1 MKRLIRY
8 SVFRIVLLYLV
19 IGSLWIALSDR
30 IVEML
35 VSDPH
40 KLTVLQ
46 TYKGWVF
53 VAASAVL
60 LGLVV
65 RREFLNRERAESALC
80 DTEQKYRML
89 MQRANDGIVIA
100 DAATGVILE
109 VNQKIEDLTGQQAD
123 RLIGR
128 HVADLHPLKDSDG
141 CRKLLQETLGAG
153 NAMAGDLCI
162 MHRDGRN
169 IPVEVSVSVVTVGG
183 KKIVQGIFRDVSR
196 RVAAEEAHRK
206 EKERAE
212 KYLEVAGVM
221 IRVLDRSGAVIL
233 INKKGSEILGYPEE
247 EIVGKN
253 WVEHFVPERLR
264 GEIRAVLAKLIS
276 GELELV
282 EYYENPV
289 VTKSGQERIIAWY
302 NTLLRDDQGL
312 VFATLSSGEDIT
324 ARKKA
329 EEQAQSRLDHLA
341 ALHAIDMIISSSL
354 NLSVTLQE
362 LLTFVTTRLHV
373 DAAAILLLNPYT
385 QMLEYAAMQGFRNE
399 AIRHSR
405 LRLGE
410 GVAGRAAL
418 ERRSIG
424 IPDLRENESEFKR
437 MPLIEGEGFVAYYA
451 VPLIVKGQV
460 KGVLDVLHRAH
471 LDIDEEWTSF
481 FNSLAAQAAI
491 AIDNAALFSDLQRSN
506 AELILAYDT
515 TIEGWARALELR
527 DQETE
532 GHTKRVVEI
541 TLRLAR
547 AMGMDEAALVHV
559 RRGALLH
566 DIGKMSIQDD
576 ILLKAGPLT
585 EEEWQVMRH
594 HPVAAFE
601 MLFPISYL
609 RPALDIPY
617 CHHER
622 WDGTGYP
629 RGLKGEQ
636 IPLAARIFSL
646 ADIWDAL
653 NSKRRYHSAWP
664 EEQVREHIRS
674 LAGTQFDPKVVE
686 LFLSLEPTLREEVG
700 GVNPH
705 VSQT

>member
-1 MKRLIRY
+1 
-8 SVFRIVLLYLV
+8 
-19 IGSLWIALSDR
+19 
-30 IVEML
+30 
-35 VSDPH
+35 
-40 KLTVLQ
+40 
-46 TYKGWVF
+46 
-53 VAASAVL
+53 
-60 LGLVV
+60 
-65 RREFLNRERAESALC
+65 
-80 DTEQKYRML
+80 
-89 MQRANDGIVIA
+89 
-100 DAATGVILE
+100 
-109 VNQKIEDLTGQQAD
+109 
-123 RLIGR
+123 
-128 HVADLHPLKDSDG
+128 
-141 CRKLLQETLGAG
+141 
-153 NAMAGDLCI
+153 
-162 MHRDGRN
+162 
-169 IPVEVSVSVVTVGG
+169 
-183 KKIVQGIFRDVSR
+183 
-196 RVAAEEAHRK
+196 
-206 EKERAE
+206 
-212 KYLEVAGVM
+212 
-221 IRVLDRSGAVIL
+221 
-233 INKKGSEILGYPEE
+233 
-247 EIVGKN
+247 
-253 WVEHFVPERLR
+253 
-264 GEIRAVLAKLIS
+264 
-276 GELELV
+276 
-282 EYYENPV
+282 
-289 VTKSGQERIIAWY
+289 
-302 NTLLRDDQGL
+302 
-312 VFATLSSGEDIT
+312 
-324 ARKKA
+324 
-329 EEQAQSRLDHLA
+329 
-341 ALHAIDMIISSSL
+341 MIISSSL
-354 NLSVTLQE
+354 DLSVTLQE

-424 IPDLRENESEFKR
+424 IPDLREKGNEFKH

-451 VPLIVKGQV
+451 VPLIAKGQV

-506 AELILAYDT
+506 AELILAYET

-532 GHTKRVVEI
+532 GHTKRVVEM

-566 DIGKMSIQDD
+566 DIGKMSIPDD

-601 MLFPISYL
+601 MLHPISYL

-664 EEQVREHIRS
+664 GAQVREHIRS

-686 LFLSLEPTLREEVG
+686 LFLRLEPVPSEEVG
-700 GVNPH
+700 VVNPH
-705 VSQT
+705 VS

>member
-1 MKRLIRY
+1 MKRLIRH
-8 SVFRIVLLYLV
+8 SVSRIVLIYLV
-19 IGSLWIALSDR
+19 VGGLWIALSDR
-30 IVEML
+30 IVLML

-46 TYKGWVF
+46 TYKGWFF
-53 VAASAVL
+53 VAASAAL
-60 LGLVV
+60 LALVV
-65 RREFLNRERAESALC
+65 GREFLSREKAESALC

-100 DAATGVILE
+100 DAATGSILE
-109 VNQKIEDLTGQQAD
+109 VNQKIEELTGLEAD

-128 HVADLHPLKDSDG
+128 NVAELHPLQDSDR

-153 NAMAGDLCI
+153 QAMAGDLCI

-169 IPVEVSVSVVTVGG
+169 IPVEVSVSVVSVGG

-206 EKERAE
+206 EKARAE
-212 KYLEVAGVM
+212 KYLDVAGVI
-221 IRVLDRSGAVIL
+221 IRALDREGRVAL
-233 INKKGSEILGYPEE
+233 INRKGAEILGYPEE
-247 EIVGKN
+247 EIVGKT
-253 WVEHFVPERLR
+253 WIDHFVPERM
-264 GEIRAVLAKLIS
+264 RAEVWAVFHKLIE
-276 GELELV
+276 GKLDLAG
-282 EYYENPV
+282 YYENPII
-289 VTKSGQERIIAWY
+289 TKSGEERVIAWY
-302 NTLLRDDQGL
+302 NTVLRDEAGS
-312 VFATLSSGEDIT
+312 VTAALSSGEDIT

-329 EEQAQSRLDHLA
+329 EEKARYRQDHLA
-341 ALHAIDMIISSSL
+341 TLHAIDMIINSSL
-354 NLSVTLQE
+354 DLGVTLQE
-362 LLTFVTTRLHV
+362 LLNFVISQLKV
-373 DAAAILLLNPYT
+373 DAAAVLLLNPHT
-385 QMLEYAAMQGFRNE
+385 QTLEFAAMLGFRNPD
-399 AIRHSR
+399 IRDSR

-418 ERRSIG
+418 ERRTIR
-424 IPDLRENESEFKR
+424 IPDLNAPENGFLRSS
-437 MPLIEGEGFVAYYA
+437 LIDGEGFVSYYA
-451 VPLIVKGQV
+451 IPLIAKGQV
-460 KGVLDVLHRAH
+460 KGVLDVLHRSA
-471 LDIDEEWTSF
+471 LKVDEEWMNF
-481 FNSLAAQAAI
+481 LASLAAQAAI

-506 AELILAYDT
+506 ADLILAYDT

-532 GHTKRVVEI
+532 GHTKRAVEM

-566 DIGKMSIQDD
+566 DIGKMSIPDD
-576 ILLKAGPLT
+576 ILLKEGPLT
-585 EEEWQVMRH
+585 AEEWQIMRR

-601 MLFPISYL
+601 MLYPISYL

-636 IPLAARIFSL
+636 IPLAARIFAL

-674 LAGTQFDPKVVE
+674 LAGTQFDPRVVE
-686 LFLSLEPTLREEVG
+686 MFLRLEPAPSEEISAL
-700 GVNPH
+700 NPRA
-705 VSQT
+705 S